1 MIFGNKIGSNMDLSR
16 ECSNSPI
23 EEEVDLKESFGYKP
37 EGRRASRMGFKVP
50 NQNSSSSFS
59 DLVTSVEDSTE
70 NLQQVPYT
78 NFMFGTQSNEKM

>member
-1 MIFGNKIGSNMDLSR
+1 MDLSR

-50 NQNSSSSFS
+50 N
-59 DLVTSVEDSTE
+59 
-70 NLQQVPYT
+70 
-78 NFMFGTQSNEKM
+78 

>member
-1 MIFGNKIGSNMDLSR
+1 MNFQRIICQLENQGNILAKSRSAKQKNGGRVAQMIFGNKIGSNIDLSR

-50 NQNSSSSFS
+50 N
-59 DLVTSVEDSTE
+59 
-70 NLQQVPYT
+70 
-78 NFMFGTQSNEKM
+78 